1 MFSHLPG
8 IKDIP
13 EIKEKQQNLLLEQKI
28 DNSQSYNTSYQ
39 LENDNDLDNQEDSKK
54 TASKTSKFTKMAY
67 YMKEKQ
73 IFVNLI

>member
-13 EIKEKQQNLLLEQKI
+13 EIREKQEHLLLEQKI

-39 LENDNDLDNQEDSKK
+39 LENDNDPDNPDENKK

-73 IFVNLI
+73 LFVKI